1 LWPLSAERTAAVIT
15 ELGALSRRP
24 VLDQEIVDAAW
35 TRFDGQRD
43 YIRRRFV
50 DHSQWSLVVAM
61 QSRTIFAN
69 RFLGIVITLLV
80 TLITLV
86 YFVGREH
93 GIREHVQMARRLEL
107 QELAR
112 DLRFKASTDPLTGL
126 YNRSKFDEA
135 LAGAMTRAKRYGTP
149 LSLMLYDV
157 DHFKLVNDSRGHQ
170 AGDSVLVRLS
180 QIVLLDIRNSDL
192 LARWGGEEFAILA
205 PDSDGEMARQ
215 AAEKLRSAIERTTF
229 DEVGSITCSFGVAQY
244 AEGDSAESLIA
255 RADHALYQA
264 KASGRNRVELASPP
278 DAALIDVASVA

>member
-1 LWPLSAERTAAVIT
+1 
-15 ELGALSRRP
+15 
-24 VLDQEIVDAAW
+24 
-35 TRFDGQRD
+35 
-43 YIRRRFV
+43 
-50 DHSQWSLVVAM
+50 
-61 QSRTIFAN
+61 
-69 RFLGIVITLLV
+69 
-80 TLITLV
+80 
-86 YFVGREH
+86 
-93 GIREHVQMARRLEL
+93 L

-135 LAGAMTRAKRYGTP
+135 LTSAMTRAKRYGTP

-170 AGDSVLVRLS
+170 AGDSVLIRLS
-180 QIVLLDIRNSDL
+180 QIILLDIRNSDL

-215 AAEKLRSAIERTTF
+215 AAEKLRSTIERTTF

-244 AEGDSAESLIA
+244 AQGDSAESLIA

-264 KASGRNRVELASPP
+264 KANGRNRVELASPP
-278 DAALIDVASVA
+278 DAAIIDVVSVA